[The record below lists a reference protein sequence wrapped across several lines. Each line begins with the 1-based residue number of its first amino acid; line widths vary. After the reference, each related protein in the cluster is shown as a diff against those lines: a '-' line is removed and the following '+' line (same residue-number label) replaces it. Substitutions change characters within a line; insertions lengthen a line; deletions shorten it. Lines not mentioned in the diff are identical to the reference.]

1 MCHNNAVR
9 DFNFRV
15 DGKVVVH
22 LQARIVSFL
31 CVSSLVGL
39 TIGVVVSLAANA
51 FVNGIKYSEALR
63 LALIEVFSIS
73 ETPQYIIPFA
83 WLAAGFILVFFI
95 KKIVG
100 CTSWQGPADAI
111 YCAHRPDKKMDIRQ
125 GFGTVLAAF
134 TSLSSGAS
142 LGQYGPIVHMGAL
155 IGGLLKKYN
164 VSAVPLSNDI
174 FLGCGVAAAISA
186 GFQAPIAGVIFAHEA
201 ILRHFSARA
210 IAPIAISSICAASVG
225 EWLDLSDNI
234 LALDFHPEPLLKQ
247 VPALLVGGLIF
258 SVIAVLMMKSILN
271 GIAAVNK
278 LNLPIHFL
286 GFIAVFGLGILG
298 IFVPETVGIGMKPL
312 RDILLGHYEIM
323 ALAILFFA
331 KIIAILIS
339 ICFGFVGGFVSPAL
353 IIGALTG
360 ALLSA
365 FLSSVGFDVSSVT
378 LMIAGMAAVSGTIVG
393 APISMVML
401 VFELTE
407 SYDFAVSAML
417 SVVVANLFSH
427 LAFSHSLFDE
437 QLKRRNIDV
446 SVGRINLALMEQSII
461 EITQTSFLRV
471 SPGDTVGKTIELLK
485 KEQQTEAYC
494 VAEDGAYI
502 GKLFLPQLLKDR
514 VHDRVTSSLIANDT
528 IIPANSSVLQ
538 AIEIASDFVGEAM
551 AVVDQKSGCII
562 GVVTEADIFSVYLEA
577 QSDVHKLEHG

>member
-1 MCHNNAVR
+1 MFILPVR
-9 DFNFRV
+9 
-15 DGKVVVH
+15 
-22 LQARIVSFL
+22 ARLVQYLI
-31 CVSSLVGL
+31 VSSLTGL
-39 TIGVVVSLAANA
+39 TIGIIVSLVANA
-51 FVNGIKYSEALR
+51 FVNGIRYFEALR
-63 LALIEVFSIS
+63 STLISNFILFQFS
-73 ETPQYIIPFA
+73 EYLFPFL
-83 WLAAGFILVFFI
+83 WLAVGFVLVVLI

-100 CTSWQGPADAI
+100 CATWQGPADAI
-111 YCAHRPDKKMDIRQ
+111 YCAHRPEKHMDFRQ

-134 TSLSSGAS
+134 TSLSAGAS

-155 IGGLLKKYN
+155 IGGLFRKYKFST
-164 VSAVPLSNDI
+164 VGLSNDI

-210 IAPIAISSICAASVG
+210 VAPIAISSICAASVA
-225 EWLDLSDNI
+225 ERLNLSDSI
-234 LALDFHPEPLLKQ
+234 LVLNFPSDPLLNQ
-247 VPALLVGGLIF
+247 VPALLVGGFIF
-258 SVIAVLMMKSILN
+258 SIIAVFIMKSTLN
-271 GIAAVNK
+271 GIALVNK
-278 LNLPIHFL
+278 FELPIGYL
-286 GFIAVFGLGILG
+286 AMIAVFGLGSLG
-298 IFVPETVGIGMKPL
+298 ILVPETVGIGMKSL
-312 RDILLGHYEIM
+312 LAILSGQYEIT
-323 ALAILFFA
+323 ALLLLFFA
-331 KIIAILIS
+331 KILAILIS

-353 IIGALTG
+353 IIGALSG

-365 FLSSVGFDVSSVT
+365 FLSAVGFDVSTVT

-427 LAFSHSLFDE
+427 LAYSHSLFDE

-446 SVGRINLALMEQSII
+446 SVGRINLALMEKSIT
-461 EITQTSFLRV
+461 EITQTNFLKIA
-471 SPGDTVGKTIELLK
+471 PGETVARTIDLLK

-494 VAEDGAYI
+494 VAEDGTYV
-502 GKLFLPQLLKDR
+502 GKLFLPQLLEVKPHTKVR
-514 VHDRVTSSLIANDT
+514 LSVIAAET
-528 IIPANSSVLQ
+528 IIPATSSMFE

-551 AVVDQKSGCII
+551 AVVNQKNGLII

>member
-1 MCHNNAVR
+1 M
-9 DFNFRV
+9 
-15 DGKVVVH
+15 VH
-22 LQARIVSFL
+22 LKARIVSYL
-31 CVSSLVGL
+31 CISSLVGL

-51 FVNGIKYSEALR
+51 FVNGIKYFEALK
-63 LALIEVFSIS
+63 LTLIAELSLL
-73 ETPQYIIPFA
+73 ETSQYIIPFV
-83 WLAAGFILVFFI
+83 WLAVGFILVFFI

-134 TSLSSGAS
+134 TSLSAGAS

-164 VSAVPLSNDI
+164 VSKVPLSNDI

-201 ILRHFSARA
+201 ILRHFSVRA
-210 IAPIAISSICAASVG
+210 IAPIAISSICAASVA
-225 EWLDLSDNI
+225 EWLSLSKNI
-234 LALDFHPEPLLKQ
+234 LALDFYPEPLIKQ
-247 VPALLVGGLIF
+247 VPALLIGGFIF
-258 SVIAVLMMKSILN
+258 SLIAVLMMKSTLN
-271 GIAAVNK
+271 GIAVVNK
-278 LNLPIHFL
+278 LNLPTYFL
-286 GFIAVFGLGILG
+286 GLLAVCGLGILG
-298 IFVPETVGIGMKPL
+298 IFIPETVGIGMESL
-312 RDILLGHYEIM
+312 RKILLGHYEIM
-323 ALAILFFA
+323 ALSVLFFA
-331 KIIAILIS
+331 KILAILIS

-353 IIGALTG
+353 IIGALSG

-365 FLSSVGFDVSSVT
+365 FLSSLGFDVSSVT

-407 SYDFAVSAML
+407 SYEFAVSAML

-446 SVGRINLALMEQSII
+446 SVGRTNLALMEQSIT
-461 EITQTSFLRV
+461 EISQTNFLKI
-471 SPGDTVGKTIELLK
+471 SPGDTVERTIILLK
-485 KEQQTEAYC
+485 KKEQTEAYC
-494 VAEDGAYI
+494 VAEDGTYV
-502 GKLFLPQLLKDR
+502 GKLFLPQLLKVRGDLN
-514 VHDRVTSSLIANDT
+514 VSSCVIANDT
-528 IIPANSSVLQ
+528 VIPANSSIFQ

-551 AVVDQKSGCII
+551 AVVDKKSGVIVGI
-562 GVVTEADIFSVYLEA
+562 VNEADLFSVYLEA
-577 QSDVHKLEHG
+577 QSNVHRLEHG

>member
-1 MCHNNAVR
+1 MTGL
-9 DFNFRV
+9 NFRAN
-15 DGKVVVH
+15 GEVVFQF
-22 LQARIVSFL
+22 QARIVSYL
-31 CVSSLVGL
+31 CISSLLGL
-39 TIGVVVSLAANA
+39 TIGVFVSLVANV
-51 FVNGIKYSEALR
+51 FVNGIKYFETLR
-63 LALIEVFSIS
+63 LTLLSSFSS
-73 ETPQYIIPFA
+73 FDYAEYIIPFA
-83 WLAAGFILVFFI
+83 WLAVGFVVVFLI

-111 YCAHRPDKKMDIRQ
+111 YCAHRPDKSMDIRQ

-134 TSLSSGAS
+134 TSLSAGAS

-155 IGGLLKKYN
+155 IGGFFRKYN
-164 VSAVPLSNDI
+164 LSSIHLSNDI
-174 FLGCGVAAAISA
+174 YLGCGVAAAISA

-201 ILRHFSARA
+201 ILRHFSVRA

-225 EWLDLSDNI
+225 EWLNLSENM
-234 LALDFHPEPLLKQ
+234 LALNFGSEPLMRQ
-247 VPALLVGGLIF
+247 VPALLIGGFVF
-258 SVIAVLMMKSILN
+258 SLVAVFMMKSTLN

-278 LNLPIHFL
+278 LNLPVHFL
-286 GFIAVFGLGILG
+286 GLIAISGLGILS

-312 RDILLGHYEIM
+312 LSILSGHYEIT
-323 ALAILFFA
+323 ALTLLFFA
-331 KIIAILIS
+331 KILAILVS

-353 IIGALTG
+353 IIGALSG

-365 FLSSVGFDVSSVT
+365 FLSFVGFDVSPVT

-427 LAFSHSLFDE
+427 LVFSHSLFDE

-446 SVGRINLALMEQSII
+446 SVGRTNLALMEQSIA
-461 EITQTSFLRV
+461 EIVQTNFLKI
-471 SPGDTVGKTIELLK
+471 SPDDSVARTIDLLK

-494 VAEDGAYI
+494 VAEDGTYV
-502 GKLFLPQLLKDR
+502 GKLFLPQLLK
-514 VHDRVTSSLIANDT
+514 VNPHMKVSLSIVSNDT
-528 IIPANSSVLQ
+528 IIPAGASIFQ

-551 AVVDQKSGCII
+551 AVVDQKSGQIL

-577 QSDVHKLEHG
+577 QSDAHKLEHG